1 MKNMPFRYVQQHMV
15 GTRFSLGSRPLTLTF
30 DSTLAKADGSVSQSS
45 MVAENLRRMEM
56 QEEEAK
62 PAFENALKKAATTAI
77 VGK

>member
-1 MKNMPFRYVQQHMV
+1 MKNVPFQYVQQHTM
-15 GTRFSLGSRPLTLTF
+15 
-30 DSTLAKADGSVSQSS
+30 DSSFAQTS

>member
-1 MKNMPFRYVQQHMV
+1 MCSSTWWVLVLVLVQDV
-15 GTRFSLGSRPLTLTF
+15 
-30 DSTLAKADGSVSQSS
+30 DSTLAKADSSPFAQSS

-56 QEEEAK
+56 QEETYK